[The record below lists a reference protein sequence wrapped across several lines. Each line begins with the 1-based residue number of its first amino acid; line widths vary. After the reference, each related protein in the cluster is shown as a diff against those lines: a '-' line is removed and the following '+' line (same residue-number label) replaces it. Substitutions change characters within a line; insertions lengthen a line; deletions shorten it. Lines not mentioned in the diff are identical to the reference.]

1 MQKTIVSKNIPETT
15 RLAGELIKNTD
26 QHVFFLYGDLGS
38 GKTTFAQGVGEALGI
53 TQKMQS
59 PTFIIMRS
67 YELSSQKWNMLYH
80 VDLYR
85 IESMHQIEEIGILDL
100 MQDPKNLFL
109 IEWPERMQQFS
120 PPNRVELHFIYED
133 EEVRKIAVK
142 EYHEKS

>member
-133 EEVRKIAVK
+133 EEVRKIVVK
-142 EYHEKS
+142 EYHETS

>member
-1 MQKTIVSKNIPETT
+1 MQKTIVSKNISETT
-15 RLAGELIKNTD
+15 GLASELIKNTD

-38 GKTTFAQGVGEALGI
+38 GKTTFAQGVGEVLGI

-67 YELSSQKWNMLYH
+67 YELSNQKWDMLYH

-85 IESMHQIEEIGILDL
+85 IESIHNIEELGILDL

-109 IEWPERMQQFS
+109 IEWPERMQQFA
-120 PPNRVELHFIYED
+120 PPVRTDVHFTYED
-133 EEVRKIAVK
+133 ENSRTIIVK
-142 EYHEKS
+142 EYHEKN